1 MKLSLDKMGCH
12 CSALLLSELLGVDI
26 FLSKSND
33 GGSCYLLGFA
43 MNSNFISS
51 LSHTSYHLSLSF
63 LQFKQSSQNLAL
75 LVWTTKRY
83 VVTFY
88 GSSAHLN
95 SQVKSSF
102 IPLSCL
108 TIEAY
113 CYCDHITS
121 HYIPIL
127 EISKVRSCL
136 SLYTIMKLLT
146 QGWYPHTC
154 IFLMMCIRVHPM
166 FILPEKFNKKYLI
179 YALYHGWISPR
190 HCCNRKGYVVNE
202 GEEDRCDWWRW
213 KIGRERIQTSRSFL
227 LSFLSLFCT

>member
-63 LQFKQSSQNLAL
+63 FIVQAKQSKLSIAGLDHQKVCHNFL
-75 LVWTTKRY
+75 R
-83 VVTFY
+83 
-88 GSSAHLN
+88 SCAHSN
-95 SQVKSSF
+95 TQVKSSF

-108 TIEAY
+108 TIAAY
-113 CYCDHITS
+113 CYCDRITS
-121 HYIPIL
+121 HYLIL

-136 SLYTIMKLLT
+136 SLYNNENVYTRMILSHSYLSYHVYTCSSHPLT
-146 QGWYPHTC
+146 LDWK
-154 IFLMMCIRVHPM
+154 
-166 FILPEKFNKKYLI
+166 KFNKKYLI
-179 YALYHGWISPR
+179 YTLFTVEQVHGIAATG
-190 HCCNRKGYVVNE
+190 KGTLWMK
-202 GEEDRCDWWRW
+202 GE
-213 KIGRERIQTSRSFL
+213 KI
-227 LSFLSLFCT
+227 